1 MPVLNYAQATQPPH
15 VQARGMLLTDA
26 DGHCHLNTPIR
37 FVHEPGEPALKVAA
51 LGEHTQTVLG
61 APQHHR

>member
-1 MPVLNYAQATQPPH
+1 V
-15 VQARGMLLTDA
+15 LLTDA
-26 DGHCHLNTPIR
+26 DGHRHLNTPIR
-37 FVHEPGEPALKVAA
+37 FAHEPGKPALKVAA